1 MRIHHLAVWTHH
13 LEALK
18 DFYVNYFQV
27 QVGPKYTNPT
37 KQFES
42 YFLTFDSDPQA
53 AKLELMQM
61 PGIPASRDDPLVQ
74 FTGLIHFS
82 VSAGSKEAV
91 DALTGRLQSDGY
103 RVTGL
108 PRWTGDGFYESV
120 ILDPDGNRV
129 EITI

>member
-1 MRIHHLAVWTHH
+1 MTFPSSSPGCD
-13 LEALK
+13 
-18 DFYVNYFQV
+18 DFRQTLRLHRR
-27 QVGPKYTNPT
+27 QLL
-37 KQFES
+37 Q
-42 YFLTFDSDPQA
+42 
-53 AKLELMQM
+53 
-61 PGIPASRDDPLVQ
+61 
-74 FTGLIHFS
+74 
-82 VSAGSKEAV
+82 V